1 MREEVK
7 PRQKGVVAALG
18 IAAAPALGYQS
29 SACALPGSLNNLLR
43 LTSGAWKR
51 ALRGGS
57 GIGGIGQGAAVTW
70 DTPMGY
76 V

>member
-1 MREEVK
+1 M
-7 PRQKGVVAALG
+7 AALG

-57 GIGGIGQGAAVTW
+57 GIGQGAAVTW